1 LVSWLVIHAVGYLG
15 QGIGWTQDNTCT
27 HTDVYP
33 CRKWHFHRRLWSMS
47 TYRAWIICNTR
58 RGRKLM
64 CIDRADRRV
73 DLKSLLLRLQE
84 AREWNL
90 SPKTGRSDW

>member
-1 LVSWLVIHAVGYLG
+1 
-15 QGIGWTQDNTCT
+15 
-27 HTDVYP
+27 
-33 CRKWHFHRRLWSMS
+33 
-47 TYRAWIICNTR
+47 
-58 RGRKLM
+58 M

-90 SPKTGRSDW
+90 SPKTGRSD